1 MKFHRKL
8 LPHTFG
14 FAWYLMMWSIK
25 LVPGYRSPP
34 IATPSNT
41 PFVAFEIMLFSS
53 LDIPPDR
60 DTYATLSDK
69 EETKQNY
76 VQVHSKQLTFHL
88 YLSMN
93 IMHNAT
99 G

>member
-1 MKFHRKL
+1 
-8 LPHTFG
+8 
-14 FAWYLMMWSIK
+14 MMWSIK

-60 DTYATLSDK
+60 DSYATLSDK

-76 VQVHSKQLTFHL
+76 VKSTFQKLPLHL

-93 IMHNAT
+93 ITHNAT